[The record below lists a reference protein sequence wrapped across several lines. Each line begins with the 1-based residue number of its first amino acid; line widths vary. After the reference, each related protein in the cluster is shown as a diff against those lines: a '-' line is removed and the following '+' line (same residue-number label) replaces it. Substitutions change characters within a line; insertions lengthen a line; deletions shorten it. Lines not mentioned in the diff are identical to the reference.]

1 MACKVARRSL
11 CGIATVIL
19 GLYLYIM
26 SRKEHLMQT
35 QLIYHS
41 PLGNIRLTAEDNAL
55 TEAAFDVPATL
66 PQSPTP
72 FLESV
77 CRCLDT
83 YFNGKAPETTPL
95 LRPAGT
101 PFQLRI
107 WRLAQQ
113 IPFGC
118 TATYGMLAQE
128 AAREMGIPKMSAQ
141 AVGGAMKRNPIAI
154 FIPCHR
160 VVGANGKLGGYF
172 GNDRRKI
179 DLLTLEGQDM
189 RGFRF

>member
-1 MACKVARRSL
+1 MARL
-11 CGIATVIL
+11 
-19 GLYLYIM
+19 
-26 SRKEHLMQT
+26 RK
-35 QLIYHS
+35 
-41 PLGNIRLTAEDNAL
+41 
-55 TEAAFDVPATL
+55 
-66 PQSPTP
+66 
-72 FLESV
+72 
-77 CRCLDT
+77 
-83 YFNGKAPETTPL
+83 
-95 LRPAGT
+95 LRPCSVRLERRFSCDLAAGT
-101 PFQLRI
+101 
-107 WRLAQQ
+107 ADS
-113 IPFGC
+113 FGC

>member
-1 MACKVARRSL
+1 
-11 CGIATVIL
+11 
-19 GLYLYIM
+19 
-26 SRKEHLMQT
+26 MQT

-66 PQSPTP
+66 PQSATP

-189 RGFRF
+189 RGFQF